1 MYDKERN
8 NEIGLIRL
16 QNYFEPNMTPKQI
29 NAMSALALAHIG
41 DAVFELLVRSR
52 LCIRGG
58 STNGKLHHDTVA
70 QVCAGA
76 QAALADRMLPALTG
90 EEAAYYRRGRNA
102 HPHGIPKNATPAQYA
117 KATGVEALFGAIFLD
132 GGFPNAV
139 EAVSN
144 FLDTKPEISGA
155 AVIKD
160 PKTELQEYFQR
171 QGMDVPCYETME
183 RTGPEHALNFKVRLA
198 MGNKILAEAWGA
210 STKEAEFK
218 AAEEALKKIRA

>member
-76 QAALADRMLPALTG
+76 QAALA
-90 EEAAYYRRGRNA
+90 YYRRGRNA

-117 KATGVEALFGAIFLD
+117 KATGVEALFGALFLL
-132 GGFPNAV
+132 GRMQRANELF
-139 EAVSN
+139 
-144 FLDTKPEISGA
+144 A
-155 AVIKD
+155 AFM
-160 PKTELQEYFQR
+160 E
-171 QGMDVPCYETME
+171 VPD
-183 RTGPEHALNFKVRLA
+183 AL
-198 MGNKILAEAWGA
+198 
-210 STKEAEFK
+210 
-218 AAEEALKKIRA
+218 

>member
-58 STNGKLHHDTVA
+58 STNGTLHHDTVA

-76 QAALADRMLPALTG
+76 QAARADRMLPALTG

-117 KATGVEALFGAIFLD
+117 KATGVEALFGALFLL
-132 GGFPNAV
+132 GRMQLANELF
-139 EAVSN
+139 
-144 FLDTKPEISGA
+144 A
-155 AVIKD
+155 AFM
-160 PKTELQEYFQR
+160 E
-171 QGMDVPCYETME
+171 VPD
-183 RTGPEHALNFKVRLA
+183 AL
-198 MGNKILAEAWGA
+198 
-210 STKEAEFK
+210 
-218 AAEEALKKIRA
+218 

>member
-41 DAVFELLVRSR
+41 DAVFELLVRSWLCDSGKRSR

-117 KATGVEALFGAIFLD
+117 KATGVEALFGALFLL
-132 GGFPNAV
+132 GRMQRANELF
-139 EAVSN
+139 
-144 FLDTKPEISGA
+144 A
-155 AVIKD
+155 AFM
-160 PKTELQEYFQR
+160 E
-171 QGMDVPCYETME
+171 VPD
-183 RTGPEHALNFKVRLA
+183 AL
-198 MGNKILAEAWGA
+198 
-210 STKEAEFK
+210 
-218 AAEEALKKIRA
+218 